1 MKKNRLL
8 TLFTAGA
15 LALSVL
21 VMPNVK
27 AAEEFT
33 EIDGEFTQIGEV
45 ISENGAGEETALDT
59 FDGSFEFVSEE
70 ETLGASDIGAIE
82 VEDPE
87 EYGYPSTDLSFING
101 KTLEQGATY
110 KYNYIC
116 YRNGYSSFY
125 FNMIICNEAGKTVAA
140 LSKTNYYVNSLYSAG
155 VKGPM
160 TLDLSQLKFPN
171 GTYTLRAVYFK
182 GSTLNSEVITYN
194 QAVFYLKKQ
203 VEDQYPS
210 SSSKLKMYRVYNP
223 GNGEHFYTSNRSE
236 VISLIGP
243 GWRYEGIAWVAPKS
257 SKMPVYRL
265 YNKNAGDHHYTTSAS
280 EKNML
285 VSVGWKDEG
294 IGWYSANENGKPL
307 YRLYNK
313 NATAGSHHY
322 TTAASER
329 DSLVAAGWKYEGIG
343 WYGLK

>member
-21 VMPNVK
+21 IMPNVK
-27 AAEEFT
+27 VAEEFT
-33 EIDGEFTQIGEV
+33 EVDGEFTFTDVELNA
-45 ISENGAGEETALDT
+45 NGAEAQDSFDT
-59 FDGSFEFVSEE
+59 FDSDFAFDDEE
-70 ETLGASDIGAIE
+70 ALGANDAGDID
-82 VEDPE
+82 VEAPE
-87 EYGYPSTDLSFING
+87 EFGYPSTDLSFIAG
-101 KTLEQGATY
+101 KTLEQGACY

-125 FNMIICNEAGKTVAA
+125 FNMLIYNSAGQAVGA
-140 LSKTNYYVNSLYSAG
+140 LSRSNYYVNSLYSAG
-155 VKGPM
+155 VKGSM
-160 TLDLSQLKFPN
+160 TLDFSKVNLPN
-171 GTYTLRAVYFK
+171 GTYTMRAVYFK
-182 GSTLNSEVITYN
+182 GSSINSEIIYYN
-194 QAVFYLKKQ
+194 QAVFYLKKT

-243 GWRYEGIAWVAPKS
+243 GWRYEGVAWIAPKKS
-257 SKMPVYRL
+257 SQPVYRL

-294 IGWYSANENGKPL
+294 IGWYSAGTNGMPL
-307 YRLYNK
+307 FRLYNK